1 MAVHQILVIDDEAR
15 YRQLYAETL
24 RKAGFDVETA
34 ASAEEAWDAIG
45 ERQPDMVVCDIR
57 MPGVDGISFLQDV
70 VGRFPTLPCLLITA
84 YADIR
89 DAVKALKLGATDY
102 LEKPIDLDELVA
114 AARDALNVSGTTTEA
129 EPIPAELKAG
139 IVAESPI
146 MRSLLR
152 DAFQVAASDATVL
165 ITGESGSGKGVLAE
179 FIHRCSSRPNAPLVA
194 LNCGALPVNVLAS
207 ELFGHER
214 GAFTGAIAPR
224 KGIFR
229 EADGGSL
236 FLDEI
241 GDMPLELQPSLL
253 RAIEFGRVSPLGSDK
268 ELAVD
273 VRLLAATHRDLSE
286 AVESGS
292 FREDL
297 YYRIN
302 VIALDIPPLRERP
315 DDILPLA
322 RHFLSRRPTPKRL
335 SAAAARVLESYGW
348 PGNTRELANA
358 MERAA
363 ILSNTDIIL
372 PENLPPAVVK
382 GAENGETR
390 MASPGQSQV
399 QTMVEVE
406 KEAIKAALEKTGGN
420 RTKAAQL
427 LGISRRALVYKLK
440 RMGIND

>member
-315 DDILPLA
+315 EDVLPLA